1 MNKSGSEYIKI
12 EELNEVKHVPK
23 TSKNETISQKD
34 TKDEMI
40 VNKNQEAQVNPK
52 GNLPKDNDIASSQK
66 PKSDFFGERDV
77 VVAKGGV
84 QLGKAE
90 LKSISSL
97 ESQIVKHES
106 KLAEYIKDPMKFDNK
121 GFLKNAP
128 SDAIRQKIIQTRVN
142 HLNQEIQ
149 TFQNNIQKIL
159 NRQ

>member
-1 MNKSGSEYIKI
+1 
-12 EELNEVKHVPK
+12 
-23 TSKNETISQKD
+23 
-34 TKDEMI
+34 
-40 VNKNQEAQVNPK
+40 
-52 GNLPKDNDIASSQK
+52 
-66 PKSDFFGERDV
+66 
-77 VVAKGGV
+77 V